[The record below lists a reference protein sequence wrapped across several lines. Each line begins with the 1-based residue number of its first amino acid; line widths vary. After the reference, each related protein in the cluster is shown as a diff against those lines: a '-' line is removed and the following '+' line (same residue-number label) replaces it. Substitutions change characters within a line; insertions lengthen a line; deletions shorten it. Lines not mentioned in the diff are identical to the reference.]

1 LRLAADTLTRR
12 AVPEKHSDDTAQEI
26 VVYAGSGVELSLPI
40 DREREMIWATQS
52 QIAEVFGLERS
63 GVSRHI
69 NRIFSDAEVDKESNS
84 VKILHRIDS
93 GPGRPE
99 TYYSLDVILAVGY
112 RANSGR
118 AIQFRRW
125 ANGVLKDFIVA
136 GVAINSRRLD
146 ELGSIVQVLSR
157 ADDELVSGVADV
169 LVHYIP
175 GLQLLREYDE
185 GHFQIPVGA
194 VPGWELTIEEARTII
209 NRVGKEFPEDRLFG
223 HDPKGNLDG
232 TIGAIYQGF
241 GGQDIYPTV
250 EDKAANLLYLVVKDH
265 ALADGNKRSAAA
277 LFVTFLERN
286 GILRDDDGKRRI
298 SNNALAAITLMV
310 AISDP
315 SEKDLMVAL
324 ITRMLSGTGI

>member
-1 LRLAADTLTRR
+1 M
-12 AVPEKHSDDTAQEI
+12 PEKFPDVSAHEI
-26 VVYAGSGVELSLPI
+26 VVYVGSGVELSLPL
-40 DREREMIWATQS
+40 DREHETIWAS
-52 QIAEVFGLERS
+52 QAQIEELFGLDQS

-69 NRIFSDAEVDKESNS
+69 RNIFRDEEVDQESNS
-84 VKILHRIDS
+84 MQNLHRNTS

-125 ANGVLKDFIVA
+125 TSGVLKDYLVA
-136 GVAINSRRLD
+136 GVAINSKRLD
-146 ELGSIVQVLSR
+146 ELGSVVRLLSR
-157 ADDELVSGVADV
+157 ADNELVAGVADV
-169 LVHYIP
+169 LASYVP
-175 GLQLLREYDE
+175 GLQLLREYDDGSIAIPE
-185 GHFQIPVGA
+185 GA
-194 VPGWELTIEEARTII
+194 LPGWELTIEEARAII
-209 NRVGKEFPEDRLFG
+209 SRVGDEFPQDTLFG
-223 HDPKGNLDG
+223 HDPKGKLDG

-277 LFVTFLERN
+277 LFVTFLDRN
-286 GILRDDDGKRRI
+286 GVLRDTEGKPRI

-310 AISDP
+310 AMSDP
-315 SEKDLMVAL
+315 AEKDLMVAL
-324 ITRMLSGTGI
+324 ITKMLAGN

>member
-1 LRLAADTLTRR
+1 M
-12 AVPEKHSDDTAQEI
+12 PETFPDDIGQEI
-26 VVYAGSGVELSLPI
+26 VIYAGSGVELSLPL
-40 DREREMIWATQS
+40 DRENETIWAS
-52 QIAEVFGLERS
+52 QAQIEELFGLDQS

-69 NRIFSDAEVDKESNS
+69 RNVFRDEEVDRESNS
-84 VKILHRIDS
+84 MQNLHRNTS

-125 ANGVLKDFIVA
+125 ASEVLKDYIVA
-136 GVAINSRRLD
+136 GVAINDRRLD
-146 ELGSIVQVLSR
+146 ELGSIVRLLSR
-157 ADDELVSGVADV
+157 ADNELISGVADV
-169 LVHYIP
+169 LAGYIP

-185 GHFQIPVGA
+185 GRIAIPAGA
-194 VPGWELTIEEARTII
+194 VPGWELTIEEARAVIH
-209 NRVGKEFPEDRLFG
+209 RVGDEFPQDKLFG
-223 HDPKGNLDG
+223 HDPRGKLDG

-241 GGQDIYPTV
+241 GGQDIYPSV

-277 LFVTFLERN
+277 LFVTFLDRN
-286 GILRDDDGKRRI
+286 GILRDDDGIPRI

-310 AISDP
+310 AMSDP

-324 ITRMLSGTGI
+324 ITRMLAGTDL